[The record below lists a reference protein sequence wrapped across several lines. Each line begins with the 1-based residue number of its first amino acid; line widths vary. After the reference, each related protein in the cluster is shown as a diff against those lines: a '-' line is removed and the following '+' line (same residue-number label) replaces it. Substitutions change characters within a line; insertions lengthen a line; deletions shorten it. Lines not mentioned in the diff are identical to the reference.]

1 MTPHVP
7 GLPHDAS
14 RDETGWFLR
23 RVRVLYRHSFSRD
36 RRRER
41 FFLASLGFFAC
52 FAIARALTHSMR
64 GQAGGGIAV
73 WWGDTHVHHLVWGI
87 LLLLAVGY
95 VWLHEAGTGT
105 RGLTRRMERT
115 LALAYG
121 VGAALTLD
129 EFALWVMLEDV
140 YWQKEGRMSV
150 DAVTL
155 FGALV
160 SAGLW
165 GGPFLRGIVRLVGRV
180 IRHRSQEVAA
190 AVAPA
195 QDATHAAT
203 EAAAQAV
210 EEAVAALE
218 SSAATALDTG
228 TPAPAP
234 VPVRAESRGE
244 SAVAPQ
250 SR

>member
-1 MTPHVP
+1 MTPHLP
-7 GLPHDAS
+7 ELPHGPS
-14 RDETGWFLR
+14 RDETGWFVR

-41 FFLASLGFFAC
+41 FFLASLGFFTC

-64 GQAGGGIAV
+64 GHSGGGIAV

-129 EFALWVMLEDV
+129 EFALWLMLEDV
-140 YWQKEGRMSV
+140 YWQKEGRMSI

-155 FGALV
+155 FGGLV

-165 GGPFLRGIVRLVGRV
+165 GGPFLRGIARLVGRV
-180 IRHRSQEVAA
+180 IRRRSREVVAA
-190 AVAPA
+190 VGPA

-203 EAAAQAV
+203 HAV
-210 EEAVAALE
+210 GEAVAALE
-218 SSAATALDTG
+218 SSAAAALETRTA
-228 TPAPAP
+228 APAP
-234 VPVRAESRGE
+234 VPVRAEGRGE
-244 SAVAPQ
+244 SA
-250 SR
+250 